1 LREDAELTAAQS
13 CAHLSCSPGKMSLIE
28 NGKQG
33 VTPGEVTALLDF
45 YRADDSS
52 SAEALRLASVPWPR
66 KRKRRRALYQEAVPQ
81 TARRYVALDRK
92 STRLNSSHVSSSYA
106 VFCLK
111 KKS

>member
-1 LREDAELTAAQS
+1 MASRDRYVPPTTSDPVVARIQLGILLRELREDVDATAAQA
-13 CAHLSCSPGKMSLIE
+13 CTHLGCSPGKMSLIE

-66 KRKRRRALYQEAVPQ
+66 KRKRRKIGRASCRE
-81 TARRYVALDRK
+81 RG
-92 STRLNSSHVSSSYA
+92 S
-106 VFCLK
+106 
-111 KKS
+111 